1 MPTDVIMP
9 ALGMAQETGT
19 VVQWIKHAGD
29 RVVKGEPLLEVE
41 TDKAVV
47 EVEAPASGTLA
58 AISAEAGAEVPVGS
72 SIAVIFGH
80 DEKEETS
87 PLVDERSASPLVG
100 KSAGEAF
107 TSPLVDE
114 KSASPLV
121 GKSPPKAG
129 DGEVESPPAVSEVRL
144 KPASPLARR
153 LAAEA
158 GVDLSAVE
166 GTGPEGAVV
175 AADLPD
181 SSGESELEVG
191 RTWKIM
197 AERTTFAWAAPHFYL
212 TREVAAEPLLSY
224 RAGLAVSREKVT
236 VTDLLVKLSAVTLKS
251 HPHLCSAWR
260 QGRLVK
266 ASRIAIGVAVA
277 GEDGLTVPVIHDAD
291 RKSLAEISAWREG
304 AVERARSHRL
314 RPEDLEGG
322 VFTISNLGMHGV
334 DAFTAIINGG
344 QAAILAV
351 GRIAERPVVR
361 RGKVEAA
368 QTMILTLGC
377 DHRVVDGARGALFL
391 KDLVAA
397 LEEPAKVLG

>member
-1 MPTDVIMP
+1 
-9 ALGMAQETGT
+9 
-19 VVQWIKHAGD
+19 VQWKKRAGD
-29 RVVKGEPLLEVE
+29 SVVKGEPLLEVE

-47 EVEAPASGTLA
+47 EVESPASGTLA
-58 AISAEAGAEVPVGS
+58 AISAEAGTEVPVGTA
-72 SIAVIFGH
+72 IALILGAGETEPHVEVGPV
-80 DEKEETS
+80 TS
-87 PLVDERSASPLVG
+87 PLAGKAVTSRLMGRSARD
-100 KSAGEAF
+100 SAPG
-107 TSPLVDE
+107 
-114 KSASPLV
+114 
-121 GKSPPKAG
+121 
-129 DGEVESPPAVSEVRL
+129 GEVEELLAPTEARL
-144 KPASPLARR
+144 RPASPKARR
-153 LAAEA
+153 LATEA
-158 GVDLSAVE
+158 GVDLGAVA

-175 AADLPD
+175 SADLPEAKEKD
-181 SSGESELEVG
+181 EVESELEVG
-191 RTWKIM
+191 RTWRIM
-197 AERTTFAWAAPHFYL
+197 AERTAAAWAAPHFYL
-212 TREVAAEPLLSY
+212 TREVMAEPLLAF
-224 RAGLAVSREKVT
+224 RAGLAGNRERVT
-236 VTDLLVKLSAVTLKS
+236 VTELLVKLSAMTLKS
-251 HPHLCSAWR
+251 HPQLCSAWR

-266 ASRIAIGVAVA
+266 ASRISIGVAVA
-277 GEDGLTVPVIHDAD
+277 GEEGLTVPVLPDAD

-344 QAAILAV
+344 QASILAV

-377 DHRVVDGARGALFL
+377 DHRAVDGARGALFL

>member
-9 ALGMAQETGT
+9 ALGMAQTTGV
-19 VVQWIKHAGD
+19 VVQWKKQAGD
-29 RVVKGEPLLEVE
+29 QVSRGEPLLEVE

-58 AISAEAGAEVPVGS
+58 AISAEAGAEVPVGT

-107 TSPLVDE
+107 TSPLVGR
-114 KSASPLV
+114 SAPLAAP
-121 GKSPPKAG
+121 G
-129 DGEVESPPAVSEVRL
+129 GEVEKLLIETGVRL

-291 RKSLAEISAWREG
+291 RKALAEISIWREG
-304 AVERARSHRL
+304 AVERARSHKL
-314 RPEDLEGG
+314 RPDDLEGG